1 MGKKK
6 IAVFSTIWNAD
17 YLYAFLTGLS
27 RGAAE
32 RNADLY
38 LFNTYGDSDKEYDL
52 FCRGEYNIFFLPDLR
67 EFDGILIESNN
78 VGTRYWETGLKAKI
92 RESGVPC
99 IGVEQEMGLDH
110 FIGVNN
116 YQAMYAM
123 VEHLIRD
130 KHCRVL
136 NYVGGPRE
144 NEENINRR
152 RAFCDALAAH
162 NIPCEPGRM
171 HEYNFEWKDGA
182 QAYLDFKAEGLEKP
196 DAVVCANDYMAIGY
210 VRAAAEDGLEAPRDF
225 LITGFDNI
233 REAQQYSPRI
243 TTVDRAPDEL
253 GYQCMS
259 YLNNLIEH
267 RSCPK
272 RIYVPFRLVCSQSTG
287 ESDGLS
293 SNDEFRRALFT
304 LDINSQV
311 RRLHLKHLRTSLL
324 GNRSVADFMD
334 ITCTYAPMLG
344 IHRFAMGLDAKK
356 IVENSPRDMLYF
368 GKYDDRSI
376 RDDRTENH
384 SLIPEEFLAQDDR
397 CHTYLFSPC
406 HCSGKDFGY
415 CVIIDH
421 LEVVR
426 ENLLSEWMLAL
437 DNAVEDLRQ
446 SLSLQ
451 IVNKKLNELY
461 RRDPMTGLFNRF
473 ALDERGEALLRSNR
487 ERGVSTIVVFVD
499 MDSLKSANDI
509 YGHDM
514 GDRALKV
521 IAEAVE
527 QVCGD
532 YLDFAVRYGGDEFL
546 LLGTY
551 PGREAAKK
559 IMDAVES
566 EITSRAAERNIPF
579 QLTASTGYTEIR
591 PDATDSLEYH
601 IKCADQHMYE
611 NKMKKRIP

>member
-1 MGKKK
+1 
-6 IAVFSTIWNAD
+6 
-17 YLYAFLTGLS
+17 
-27 RGAAE
+27 
-32 RNADLY
+32 
-38 LFNTYGDSDKEYDL
+38 
-52 FCRGEYNIFFLPDLR
+52 
-67 EFDGILIESNN
+67 
-78 VGTRYWETGLKAKI
+78 
-92 RESGVPC
+92 
-99 IGVEQEMGLDH
+99 
-110 FIGVNN
+110 
-116 YQAMYAM
+116 M

-130 KHCRVL
+130 KHCQVL
-136 NYVGGPRE
+136 NYVGGPRD
-144 NEENINRR
+144 NEENMSRR
-152 RAFCDALAAH
+152 RAFCDALRAYG
-162 NIPCEPGRM
+162 IPCEPERM
-171 HEYNFEWKDGA
+171 RDYNFEWRDGA
-182 QAYLDFKAEGLEKP
+182 QAYQNFKATGLEKP
-196 DAVVCANDYMAIGY
+196 DAVVCASDYMAIGY
-210 VRAAAEDGLEAPRDF
+210 LRAAAEDGLEAPRDF

-243 TTVDRAPDEL
+243 TTVDRSQENL
-253 GYQCMS
+253 GYHCIG
-259 YLNNLIEH
+259 YLDDLIEH
-267 RSCPK
+267 RTCQ
-272 RIYVPFRLVCSQSTG
+272 RRNYVPYRLVCSQSTG
-287 ESDGLS
+287 ESDGMS
-293 SNDEFRRALFT
+293 SDEEFRRALFT
-304 LDINSQV
+304 MNINSQV
-311 RRLHLKHLRTSLL
+311 TRLHLKHLRTSLL
-324 GNRSVADFMD
+324 GNRSVAEFMD
-334 ITCTYAPMLG
+334 ITCAYADMLG

-368 GKYDDRSI
+368 GKYNDRII
-376 RDDRTENH
+376 REDRTHNH
-384 SLIPEEFLAQDDR
+384 SLIPEEFLAQDDG

-415 CVIIDH
+415 CVIIDN

-437 DNAVEDLRQ
+437 DNAVENLRQ

-473 ALDERGEALLRSNR
+473 ALDERGEALLRTNR

-499 MDSLKSANDI
+499 MDSLKKANDV

-514 GDRALKV
+514 GDLALKV

-527 QVCGD
+527 HVCGD

-551 PGREAAKK
+551 PGQDQAKR

-566 EITSRAAERNIPF
+566 EITSRAAERKIPF
-579 QLTASTGYTEIR
+579 HLTASTGYTEIR

-611 NKMKKRIP
+611 NKLKKRSR